1 MTDYVIDTC
10 ILVEANNDNKERAFT
25 FMRLLFKLEDHRIC
39 LDNKREI
46 LKEYERN
53 DIYKEFSGIW
63 FKNMHRA
70 AKILYVKKEIEKR
83 QRKDLIKLRFD
94 TDDIK
99 FVATAN
105 ACGKRII
112 SNDTDY
118 TAVIVQ
124 YLWEEMGIIIL
135 HPNSELE

>member
-10 ILVEANNDNKERAFT
+10 ILVEANNKDVKKAFQII
-25 FMRLLFKLEDHRIC
+25 RLLIAVIEDHRIC

-53 DIYKEFSGIW
+53 DIYKGFSGIW
-63 FKNMHRA
+63 FKKMHRA
-70 AKILYVKKEIEKR
+70 AKISYVKKGIEKR

-94 TDDIK
+94 TDDVK
-99 FVATAN
+99 FVATAK

-112 SNDTDY
+112 S
-118 TAVIVQ
+118 
-124 YLWEEMGIIIL
+124 
-135 HPNSELE
+135 